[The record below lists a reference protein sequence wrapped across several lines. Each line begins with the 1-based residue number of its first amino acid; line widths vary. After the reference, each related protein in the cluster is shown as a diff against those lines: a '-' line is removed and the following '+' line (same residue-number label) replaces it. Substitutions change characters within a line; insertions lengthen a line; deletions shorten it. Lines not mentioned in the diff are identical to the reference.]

1 MTEFDRIVQAL
12 DSADASAFPAVLL
25 TVVHISGSSFRRSGA
40 RMLVLNNGEWL
51 GSISGGC
58 LEGDILERSKRIMHS
73 QQCTVQRY
81 DTREEANAVFGLGL
95 GCEGVIDVLMEPI
108 QSANSPTIEML
119 RNVRSIAGLTQ
130 HIVVVESHLPEYP
143 IGFRW
148 NVTQN
153 ESAQCL
159 PDFLRAESD
168 ATPANLKTRLT
179 TLSVQNTELRCLIE
193 VLKAPPRCHLFGA
206 GDDVVALQNALDAN
220 GFDLTIGDRSEYKL
234 SRMRKSIACILHR
247 MNAEY
252 SLSEHSIQP
261 GDFAVLATHSLRA
274 DCLIMAQ
281 LATMG
286 LRYVGVIGP
295 AARREKLL
303 TILKHEYQLDVST
316 LTPILFAPAGLDIG
330 AESPEQIASS
340 IVAEMLAVLHN
351 RLATSLRQRQSP
363 IHDESHASHQ

>member
-12 DSADASAFPAVLL
+12 DSSDASAFPAVLL

-58 LEGDILERSKRIMHS
+58 LEGDILERSKRIMHGN
-73 QQCTVQRY
+73 QCCVQRY

-108 QSANSPTIEML
+108 QSANSPIIEIL
-119 RNVRSIAGLTQ
+119 RNVRATAGLTR
-130 HIVVVESHLPEYP
+130 HIVVVESQIPEYP

-148 NVTQN
+148 TLTQD
-153 ESAQCL
+153 ESAQNV
-159 PDFLRAESD
+159 PAFLKAELD
-168 ATPANLKTRLT
+168 ATPTDLKTRLT
-179 TLSVQNTELRCLIE
+179 MLRVQNTELRCLVE

-220 GFDLTIGDRSEYKL
+220 GFDLSIGDRSEYKL
-234 SRMRKSIACILHR
+234 SRMRKNIGCTLHR

-252 SLSEHSIQP
+252 SLSEHAIQP

-274 DCLIMAQ
+274 DCLILAQ
-281 LATMG
+281 LASLG
-286 LRYVGVIGP
+286 LRYIGVIGP

-303 TILKHEYQLDVST
+303 TMMKQEYQIDTTT
-316 LTPILFAPAGLDIG
+316 LTPVLFAPAGLDIG

-340 IVAEMLAVLHN
+340 IVAEMLAILHD
-351 RLATSLRQRQSP
+351 RPATSLRHRQSP
-363 IHDESHASHQ
+363 IHDDSHVSHQ